1 MGIAIP
7 YYKNSE
13 ECEIRFKELMK
24 VINEQLTD
32 DMLLYIYEDGQFSNW
47 LWEYAQARP
56 NIINVESNAKNKGVS
71 HARNVLLDKM
81 LDKVEY
87 ILFLDS
93 DDMIEDDY
101 FKVMFEYCGDMTH
114 EIIESRFRD
123 YKYNYEFE
131 RNKIKSG
138 VAGSAIM
145 TKIIGDIR
153 FEEDRQIGEDTRFNN
168 EVMDLSKY
176 RKKLAKTTYFYQLGA
191 NPNSLMMRYKRKEI
205 GEKRENGKRNTKNT
219 TKV

>member
-1 MGIAIP
+1 MSKKLMAIAIP

-13 ECEIRFKELMK
+13 ECETAFKKLMETLDK
-24 VINEQLTD
+24 QLTD

-47 LWEYAQARP
+47 LWEYAKKRP
-56 NIINVESNAKNKGVS
+56 NIIKIKSVAKNKGVS
-71 HARNVLLDKM
+71 VARNYLLDQ
-81 LDKVEY
+81 LIDKCEY
-87 ILFLDS
+87 ILFLDA
-93 DDMIEDDY
+93 DDMVDDDY
-101 FKVMFEYCGDMTH
+101 LKVMFEYCGDMTH

-131 RNKIKSG
+131 REKVKSG
-138 VAGSAIM
+138 VAGCAIM

-176 RKKLAKTTYFYQLGA
+176 RKKLAKTTYFYQLGI
-191 NPNSLMMRYKRKEI
+191 NPNSLMMKYKRKEI
-205 GEKRENGKRNTKNT
+205 GVEYK
-219 TKV
+219 